1 MEKRFN
7 GLTEKEAKKNLD
19 KYGFNEIKEIGKISP
34 LQILIRQV
42 KSNFIIYL
50 LLVAMILSFFVG
62 KSITAY
68 VILAVI
74 LAVILTGFFQ
84 EYKAEKAVEK
94 LKEMIMPVSIVIRD
108 GVQKEILTKEIV
120 PEDILILRT
129 GEKIP
134 ADCII
139 LSDKNLLVN
148 EAVLTGESDELS
160 KSTAKNLN
168 NPSKDNLLFAGSFIV
183 DGKCVAKVIHTGM
196 DTKFGKIASLISGAE
211 KELPLQKKVNSIS
224 KYMATIGIIMAVLT
238 GLAILMQS
246 EITNEL
252 LVEILILTIA
262 IAVSAFPE
270 GFPVV
275 LITTLSA
282 GAYRMAQKNAI
293 VNRMSIIE
301 TLGETT
307 IICTDK
313 TGTITKGEMTVRKI
327 FLNNNLIEVTGEG
340 YEGNGE
346 FLLNKKKLIPSSY
359 KPLNIFLK
367 TAVNCN
373 DANIKRTREDK
384 IFHISGAPTEAALLV
399 MSSKANV
406 YSEDFNERIDE
417 IPFSSER
424 KMMSVLCKEENKKF
438 IYTKGALEFILK
450 KCKYIQRE
458 DGVFRLLERDK
469 QRILNE
475 KKNMASDSLRT
486 LSFAYKETNSKNLKD
501 SDEEDL
507 IFLGIVGMEDPPRK
521 GVKEA
526 LIHCERAGIK
536 IKMITGDDKET
547 AISIAKQIGLK
558 SGKVVDGSEI
568 DELSDKDFFKI
579 VRQAVIFSRV
589 KPEHKL
595 RIVHALKEHGEIITM
610 TGDGVNDAP
619 ALKEA
624 HIGVAMGK
632 NGTDV
637 SKSVADLTL
646 KDDNFVTLV
655 DAIKE
660 GRTIFNNIRKFV
672 TYQLSCNYAELMI
685 LFVGVL
691 LVPVFGW
698 PFPLLLALQILFMN
712 IVTDN
717 LPAIT
722 LGLNHSSEDIMEE
735 KPRKNT
741 NILNKRLFLTLI
753 IAGTLMAVFVLSTFY
768 FTFNILGQTTK
779 DARTT
784 ALLALIVL
792 EIAGAFNFRSFRKT
806 TLNRSPL
813 VNPYLAIASLIS
825 LIATFLIIYT
835 PLNKIFETIP
845 LPLLDWIIA
854 LGFGL
859 LLILIFDIFKKIN
872 NKKNLLRFD

>member
-1 MEKRFN
+1 MEKKIK
-7 GLTEKEAKKNLD
+7 GLTERDAKKRLEEH
-19 KYGFNEIKEIGKISP
+19 GFNEIKEVGKISP
-34 LQILIRQV
+34 FQILIRQV

-50 LLVAMILSFFVG
+50 LLIAMILSFFVG
-62 KSITAY
+62 KQITAY
-68 VILAVI
+68 VILVVI
-74 LAVILTGFFQ
+74 LAVIFTGFFQ
-84 EYKAEKAVEK
+84 EYKAEKAIEK
-94 LKEMIMPVSIVIRD
+94 LKQMVMPISIVLREGI
-108 GVQKEILTKEIV
+108 QKEILTKEIV
-120 PEDILILRT
+120 PGDILILRT

-134 ADCII
+134 ADCLI
-139 LSDKNLLVN
+139 LSEKNLLVN
-148 EAVLTGESDELS
+148 EAVLTGESDEIKKTS
-160 KSTAKNLN
+160 SVKLN
-168 NPSKDNLLFAGSFIV
+168 HPSKDNLLFAGSFIV
-183 DGKCVAKVIHTGM
+183 NGKCIAKVIHTGM
-196 DTKFGKIASLISGAE
+196 NTKFGKIASLISSAE

-224 KYMATIGIIMAVLT
+224 KYMTIIGITMAILT

-246 EITNEL
+246 EITKEL

-275 LITTLSA
+275 LITTLSV
-282 GAYRMAQKNAI
+282 GASRMAKKNAI

-340 YEGNGE
+340 YEGNGN
-346 FLLNKKKLIPSSY
+346 FLLNNKKIDPSDY
-359 KPLNIFLK
+359 QPLNSLLK

-373 DANIKRTREDK
+373 DATIKRTGEDK
-384 IFHISGAPTEAALLV
+384 IFNISGAPTEAALLV
-399 MSSKANV
+399 MASKANV

-424 KMMSVLCKEENKKF
+424 KMMSVLCKEENKRI
-438 IYTKGALEFILK
+438 IYSKGALEFILER
-450 KCKYIQRE
+450 CKYIQKE
-458 DGVFRLLERDK
+458 DGVFRLLEKDRR
-469 QRILNE
+469 RILEE
-475 KKNMASDSLRT
+475 KRIMASKALRT
-486 LSFAYKETNSKNLKD
+486 LSFAYKITNSKTIKE
-501 SDEEDL
+501 SDEQDL

-526 LIHCERAGIK
+526 LIQCEKAGIK

-558 SGKVVDGSEI
+558 PGKVIEGSEI
-568 DELSDKDFFKI
+568 DNLSDKDFFKV

-595 RIVHALKEHGEIITM
+595 RIVHVLKEHGEVITM

-672 TYQLSCNYAELMI
+672 TYQLSCNYAELLV
-685 LFVGVL
+685 LFIGVL

-712 IVTDN
+712 LVTDN

-722 LGLNHSSEDIMEE
+722 LGLNKSSDDIMDE

-741 NILNKRLFLTLI
+741 SILNKRLITTLI
-753 IAGTLMAVFVLSTFY
+753 IAGTLMALFVLSTFY
-768 FTFNILGQTTK
+768 VTFNVFGQTTK

-784 ALLALIVL
+784 ALLTLIVL
-792 EIAGAFNFRSFRKT
+792 EIASAFNFRSFRKT

-813 VNPYLAIASLIS
+813 VNSYLALASIIS

-845 LPLLDWIIA
+845 LPFVDWIIA
-854 LGFGL
+854 LGFGF
-859 LLILIFDIFKKIN
+859 LLILIFDLLKKLN
-872 NKKNLLRFD
+872 NKKNFLKFD

>member
-19 KYGFNEIKEIGKISP
+19 KYGSNEIKEIGKNS
-34 LQILIRQV
+34 LLKILLRQV

-68 VILAVI
+68 VILVVI

-84 EYKAEKAVEK
+84 EYRAEKAVEK
-94 LKEMIMPVSIVIRD
+94 LKDMIMPVSIVVR
-108 GVQKEILTKEIV
+108 GGEQKEILTKEIV
-120 PEDILILRT
+120 PGDVLILRN

-139 LSDKNLLVN
+139 LSDKNLLIN
-148 EAVLTGESDELS
+148 EAVLTGESDEVS
-160 KSTAKNLN
+160 KSTTKNLN
-168 NPSKDNLLFAGSFIV
+168 NPSKENLLFAGSFIV
-183 DGKCVAKVIHTGM
+183 NGKCIAKVIHTGM
-196 DTKFGKIASLISGAE
+196 NTKFGKIASLISGAE

-224 KYMATIGIIMAVLT
+224 KYMAIIGIIMAILT
-238 GLAILMQS
+238 GLAILIQS

-252 LVEILILTIA
+252 LIEILILTIA
-262 IAVSAFPE
+262 VAVSAFPE

-275 LITTLSA
+275 LITTLSS

-313 TGTITKGEMTVRKI
+313 TGTITKGEMTVKKV
-327 FLNNNLIEVTGEG
+327 FLNNHLVEVTGEG
-340 YEGNGE
+340 YEGNGDL
-346 FLLNKKKLIPSSY
+346 LLNKKKIKTSDS
-359 KPLNIFLK
+359 KTLNLLLK

-373 DANIKRTREDK
+373 DSNIKRTGEDK
-384 IFHISGAPTEAALLV
+384 IFNISGAPTEAALLV
-399 MSSKANV
+399 MASKVNI

-424 KMMSVLCKEENKKF
+424 KMMSVLCKERNKKI
-438 IYTKGALEFILK
+438 IYTKGALEYILK

-469 QRILNE
+469 KRILNE
-475 KKNMASDSLRT
+475 KKIMASESLRT
-486 LSFAYKETNSKNLKD
+486 LSFAYKETISKNLREN
-501 SDEEDL
+501 DEQDL

-526 LIHCERAGIK
+526 LIHCEKAGIK

-547 AISIAKQIGLK
+547 AISIAKEIGLK
-558 SGKVVDGSEI
+558 SRRVIDGSEI
-568 DELSDKDFFKI
+568 DKLSDKDFFK
-579 VRQAVIFSRV
+579 VVSQAVIFSRV

-685 LFVGVL
+685 LFIGVL
-691 LVPVFGW
+691 LVPFFGW

-722 LGLNHSSEDIMEE
+722 LGLNKSSDDIMYE
-735 KPRKNT
+735 KPRKNAK
-741 NILNKRLFLTLI
+741 ILNKDFLAVLVI
-753 IAGTLMAVFVLSTFY
+753 FGTLMGTFTFLTFY
-768 FTFNILGQTTK
+768 VSFNILG
-779 DARTT
+779 RTVDSSRT
-784 ALLALIVL
+784 FALLALIVL
-792 EIAGAFNFRSFRKT
+792 EVAGAFNFRSFRKT

-825 LIATFLIIYT
+825 LVATFLIIYT
-835 PLNKIFETIP
+835 PLNKVFETMP

-854 LGFGL
+854 LGLGL
-859 LLILIFDIFKKIN
+859 LLIFICDILKKVN
-872 NKKNLLRFD
+872 NKKNFKKFD

>member
-1 MEKRFN
+1 MKKKLG
-7 GLTEKEAKKNLD
+7 GLTEKEARKNLE
-19 KYGFNEIKEIGKISP
+19 KYGFNEIKEIGKTS
-34 LQILIRQV
+34 LLHILLRQV

-50 LLVAMILSFFVG
+50 LLIAMTLSFFVG
-62 KSITAY
+62 KSLTAY
-68 VILAVI
+68 VILGVI
-74 LAVILTGFFQ
+74 LVVVLTGFFQ
-84 EYKAEKAVEK
+84 EYKAEKAIER
-94 LKEMIMPVSIVIRD
+94 LKEMVMPVSIVIRNNL
-108 GVQKEILTKEIV
+108 QKEIFTKEIV
-120 PEDILILRT
+120 PGDILLLKT
-129 GEKIP
+129 GERIP

-148 EAVLTGESDELS
+148 EAVLTGESDEVKKFS
-160 KSTAKNLN
+160 AKNLN
-168 NPSKDNLLFAGSFIV
+168 NPSKENLIFAGSFIV
-183 DGKCVAKVIHTGM
+183 NGKCTAKVISTGM
-196 DTKFGKIASLISGAE
+196 NTKFGKIATLISSAE
-211 KELPLQKKVNSIS
+211 KELPLQKKINLIS
-224 KYMATIGIIMAVLT
+224 KYMALIGIIMAFLT
-238 GLAILMQS
+238 GFAILIQS

-252 LVEILILTIA
+252 LIEILILTIA
-262 IAVSAFPE
+262 ISVSAFPE

-327 FLNNNLIEVTGEG
+327 FLDHNLIKITGEG
-340 YEGNGE
+340 YEGKGN
-346 FLLNKKKLIPSSY
+346 FLLNETRINPSNY
-359 KPLNIFLK
+359 KPLNLFLK

-373 DANIKRTREDK
+373 DAHINRTGEDK
-384 IFHISGAPTEAALLV
+384 IFHVSGTPTEAALLI
-399 MSSKANV
+399 MASKTNV

-424 KMMSVLCKEENKKF
+424 KMMSVLCKEGSKKF
-438 IYTKGALEFILK
+438 IYTKGALEYLLQ

-458 DGVFRLLERDK
+458 NGVFRLLERDK
-469 QRILNE
+469 QRILKEN
-475 KKNMASDSLRT
+475 KNMTSDTLRT
-486 LSFAYKETNSKNLKD
+486 LSFAYKETNSKNIKE
-501 SDEEDL
+501 SDEKDL
-507 IFLGIVGMEDPPRK
+507 IFLGMVGMEDPPRK

-526 LIHCERAGIK
+526 LIHCEKAGIK

-547 AISIAKQIGLK
+547 AVSIAKQIGLN
-558 SGKVVDGSEI
+558 SNKVVEGSEI
-568 DELSDKDFFKI
+568 EKLSDKEFFKI
-579 VRQAVIFSRV
+579 VKQATIFFRV

-595 RIVHALKEHGEIITM
+595 RIVQGLKKHGEIITM

-655 DAIKE
+655 DAIRE

-672 TYQLSCNYAELMI
+672 TYQLSCNFAELMI
-685 LFVGVL
+685 LFMGVL

-698 PFPLLLALQILFMN
+698 PFPLLVALQILLMN
-712 IVTDN
+712 LVTADI
-717 LPAIT
+717 PAIT
-722 LGLNHSSEDIMEE
+722 LGLNKSSDDILNE

-741 NILNKRLFLTLI
+741 KILTKDFIIVLVIFGALMGVFTL
-753 IAGTLMAVFVLSTFY
+753 GVFY
-768 FTFNILGQTTK
+768 FSFNILGQSVS

-784 ALLALIVL
+784 ALLTLILL
-792 EIAGAFNFRSFRKT
+792 EIVGAFNLRSFRKT

-813 VNPYLAIASLIS
+813 VNPYLALASIIS
-825 LIATFLIIYT
+825 LLITILVIYT
-835 PLNKIFETIP
+835 PLNRIFETVP
-845 LPLLDWIIA
+845 LPLIDWIVAI
-854 LGFGL
+854 GFGF
-859 LLILIFDIFKKIN
+859 LLIVIFDILKKIN
-872 NKKNLLRFD
+872 NKKNFLKFG